1 MDSELLSTH
10 CVQGCEEEQDP
21 QPRPAGHL
29 QPTRGS
35 ELENNHGFEQGVE
48 AAVAGLSGGWR

>member
-1 MDSELLSTH
+1 M
-10 CVQGCEEEQDP
+10 QGCEEEQDP
-21 QPRPAGHL
+21 QPGPAGHL

-35 ELENNHGFEQGVE
+35 ELENNHGFEQEVE